1 MKILN
6 AFKTILIVLLNYM
19 LSAVATILPL
29 LLYPLNI
36 IAQILVSAK
45 SKSSLKVASE
55 MAKRDAISIDIF
67 YNETYRELW
76 QVTLFRSGFYAE
88 IGQPNET
95 LSYGIARAWKAGE
108 LTWFGYLV
116 GAALVVIFFW
126 EIPKG
131 GHLNVTLRHYDY

>member
-1 MKILN
+1 MKRAIRNIL
-6 AFKTILIVLLNYM
+6 TTLLNYV
-19 LSAVATILPL
+19 LSAVATVLPL

-45 SKSSLKVASE
+45 SKSFLKVASE

-67 YNETYRELW
+67 YNNTYRELW
-76 QVTLFRSGFYAE
+76 EISLFRSGFYAE

-95 LSYGIARAWKAGE
+95 LSYVMARAWKAGE
-108 LTWFGYLV
+108 LTWFGYAV
-116 GAALVVIFFW
+116 GAALIVIFFW

-131 GHLNVTLRHYDY
+131 GHLNVTLRHYDDK

>member
-1 MKILN
+1 MIRGIQTVLKI
-6 AFKTILIVLLNYM
+6 LLNYTT
-19 LSAVATILPL
+19 SAVATVLPL

-36 IAQILVSAK
+36 IAQIVVSAN
-45 SKSSLKVASE
+45 SKSSVKVASE

-67 YNETYRELW
+67 LNEAYKELW
-76 QVTLFRSGFYAE
+76 QIILFKSGFHAE

-95 LSYGIARAWKAGE
+95 LSYVIARAWKAGE

-116 GAALVVIFFW
+116 GLALVVIFFW

-131 GHLNVTLRHYDY
+131 GYLNVTLRHYDY

>member
-1 MKILN
+1 MNLIKV
-6 AFKTILIVLLNYM
+6 FKNITYILLNYTT
-19 LSAVATILPL
+19 SAVATVLPL

-36 IAQILVSAK
+36 IAQIVVSAN
-45 SKSSLKVASE
+45 SKSSVKVASE

-67 YNETYRELW
+67 LNEAYKELW
-76 QVTLFRSGFYAE
+76 QIILFKSGFHAE

-95 LSYGIARAWKAGE
+95 LSYVIARAWKAGE

-116 GAALVVIFFW
+116 GLALVVIFFW

-131 GHLNVTLRHYDY
+131 GYLNVTLRHYDY